1 MKNKMQDSSGQRS
14 VYEIR
19 DMRFDEFE
27 NTPFF
32 KSLKLIYN
40 FMRKVFTKLFSFII
54 LLITFTSCQSEEKV
68 KLEQYYIGG
77 KEIYE
82 KNCANCHQK
91 DGKGLQNLYP
101 PIAGSDFLKNKEQVI
116 LAIKSGISGEIVVNG
131 KKYNQPMPA
140 NNQLQNLDI
149 AEVVT
154 YIYNEWGGEKTI
166 TETKFVEQV
175 LIKK

>member
-1 MKNKMQDSSGQRS
+1 MLTIKLAIGKW
-14 VYEIR
+14 
-19 DMRFDEFE
+19 
-27 NTPFF
+27 
-32 KSLKLIYN
+32 KSNISAL
-40 FMRKVFTKLFSFII
+40 
-54 LLITFTSCQSEEKV
+54 LLIVQCSLIIVSCQSNEKV

-101 PIAGSDFLKNKEQVI
+101 PIAGSDFLKDKTKVI
-116 LAIKSGISGEIVVNG
+116 LLIKNGISEEILVNG

-154 YIYNEWGGEKTI
+154 YIYNEWKIEDKITTTEEVEK
-166 TETKFVEQV
+166 V
-175 LIKK
+175 LNKR

>member
-1 MKNKMQDSSGQRS
+1 MKNKMQDLRF
-14 VYEIR
+14 EIR
-19 DMRFDEFE
+19 ASGVPQMRYDDFE
-27 NTPFF
+27 KSPFF
-32 KSLKLIYN
+32 KSLLLLYKIIKKL
-40 FMRKVFTKLFSFII
+40 FTKFFFLILSFIF
-54 LLITFTSCQSEEKV
+54 LNACQSNEKL
-68 KLEQYYIGG
+68 KQEQYYIGG

-101 PIAGSDFLKNKEQVI
+101 PIAGSDFLKDKTKVI
-116 LAIKSGISGEIVVNG
+116 LLIKNGISGEIVVNG

-154 YIYNEWGGEKTI
+154 YLYNEWNVEDKI
-166 TETKFVEQV
+166 TTTEEVERI
-175 LIKK
+175 LNKK